1 MRTRQW
7 RRLERRAVA
16 GYERDLLAAVDEL
29 CFRQRVVT
37 GVEVEPVAG
46 RTAKIGLDDRGLV
59 LGPLAAVGV
68 ALLVRARRDGGTLRL
83 NAVGRYGPYWW
94 LRLST
99 ATQPV
104 TVLSR
109 TLLLSSNDEG
119 GPVTLVPDR
128 PGALARR

>member
-29 CFRQRVVT
+29 CARQAVVT
-37 GVEVEPVAG
+37 GIEVEPVSG
-46 RTAKIGLDDRGLV
+46 RTAKIGLNDRRLL
-59 LGPLAAVGV
+59 LGPLAPVGL
-68 ALLVRARRDGGTLRL
+68 ALLLRARRDGGTLRL

-99 ATQPV
+99 TGRPI

-109 TLLLSSNDEG
+109 TLRLTSNGGG
-119 GPVTLVPDR
+119 GPVTTVTER
-128 PGALARR
+128 PGALTRR